1 MMAWPLLVL
10 IFCIADL
17 QTNGFNLGPIVH
29 ALLTNVYLAKFFYW
43 ETGYFNTLDITMD
56 RAGYY
61 LCWGCLCWV
70 EVRFYEVIFSLKQ
83 PKILNVFQA
92 SFTNTAYFMVSQPSL
107 VSSMEAIII
116 CIYGLFCTYVE
127 YQVDHQKEVFRAT
140 KGKCEVWGKPAEFI
154 VSTFPGLITNQR
166 WSKMESNKFGIDF
179 Y

>member
-70 EVRFYEVIFSLKQ
+70 EVSFMDSYVQCPKFEVIFQQNSIFGLSNSKSQ
-83 PKILNVFQA
+83 FLN
-92 SFTNTAYFMVSQPSL
+92 
-107 VSSMEAIII
+107 
-116 CIYGLFCTYVE
+116 
-127 YQVDHQKEVFRAT
+127 
-140 KGKCEVWGKPAEFI
+140 
-154 VSTFPGLITNQR
+154 
-166 WSKMESNKFGIDF
+166 
-179 Y
+179 

>member
-1 MMAWPLLVL
+1 MIRFAILNFQWTNSRVGMMAWPLLVL

-70 EVRFYEVIFSLKQ
+70 EVRFYEVIFSLK
-83 PKILNVFQA
+83 
-92 SFTNTAYFMVSQPSL
+92 
-107 VSSMEAIII
+107 
-116 CIYGLFCTYVE
+116 
-127 YQVDHQKEVFRAT
+127 
-140 KGKCEVWGKPAEFI
+140 
-154 VSTFPGLITNQR
+154 
-166 WSKMESNKFGIDF
+166 
-179 Y
+179 